1 MDVVVALLSSRRS
14 RSRTSDAVGALR
26 RRRRGRRGVERV
38 RVRSAAPVRLLERVL
53 RETPRDPPPH
63 RPALKKLRRPKR
75 DRRTHLERPP
85 KLLHRLLLPAH
96 RRVPVHA
103 VEQRQRVLVHRANE
117 RVLAAVR
124 VAHLRLRPAEVG
136 PRVELRLGHRLEKRG
151 RRDVRVGRRVRR
163 RRRQRRVGDVA
174 PDESPPVRRRADQRV
189 DAVRADADVEAED
202 GGPRDLDA
210 VRARRAEEVL
220 DPVDVVGA
228 IRDGRDQVPG
238 RDGPAED
245 PVVDREHRRV
255 QLARRVVAREVDDV
269 PSLPA
274 RSQVRQERGVSLR
287 EGREVGVLLP
297 VRVPRVH
304 SVAVRRARRDRG
316 RARVVVVVVVAV
328 VVVVLRVLARL
339 DALALARGVRV
350 VRGVVAVPGDRD
362 DDVVVLARGV
372 GTGGRRLLGVAHRV
386 SELLRG
392 GEELRVRVR
401 RVRGDDRLELGER
414 LAHFRRAHRR
424 GERARA
430 RRRRRRGGVTRAREI
445 ATRENIFLSILKMLP
460 SEACV

>member
-1 MDVVVALLSSRRS
+1 MPSTSVTIRSIVRGHFEDGVATTSASSAESAKETASAVVMVLLDLPPRRLAAEEE
-14 RSRTSDAVGALR
+14 DLR
-26 RRRRGRRGVERV
+26 R
-38 RVRSAAPVRLLERVL
+38 APVRARASLTSRFALEPPAPAGGVAAVFVL
-53 RETPRDPPPH
+53 F
-63 RPALKKLRRPKR
+63 
-75 DRRTHLERPP
+75 ERPP
-85 KLLHRLLLPAH
+85 ATTT
-96 RRVPVHA
+96 RV
-103 VEQRQRVLVHRANE
+103 
-117 RVLAAVR
+117 
-124 VAHLRLRPAEVG
+124 
-136 PRVELRLGHRLEKRG
+136 
-151 RRDVRVGRRVRR
+151 
-163 RRRQRRVGDVA
+163 
-174 PDESPPVRRRADQRV
+174 
-189 DAVRADADVEAED
+189 
-202 GGPRDLDA
+202 
-210 VRARRAEEVL
+210 
-220 DPVDVVGA
+220 
-228 IRDGRDQVPG
+228 
-238 RDGPAED
+238 
-245 PVVDREHRRV
+245 
-255 QLARRVVAREVDDV
+255 
-269 PSLPA
+269 
-274 RSQVRQERGVSLR
+274 
-287 EGREVGVLLP
+287 
-297 VRVPRVH
+297 
-304 SVAVRRARRDRG
+304 
-316 RARVVVVVVVAV
+316 VVVVVVVAV